1 MNKNNKT
8 HEIQVH
14 FMEGLIMSERL
25 LKNMS
30 KDFKFEVL
38 ARYFYY
44 ISTLN
49 GFSFDDIGKEH
60 RSFYYLISFV
70 YLEEGRADNFLTSL
84 ICIDDVVYNKSVDE
98 YISSVDHLWEAHE

>member
-44 ISTLN
+44 MSTLN
-49 GFSFDDIGKEH
+49 GF
-60 RSFYYLISFV
+60 
-70 YLEEGRADNFLTSL
+70 FLTSL
-84 ICIDDVVYNKSVDE
+84 ICRDDVVYNKSVDE

>member
-1 MNKNNKT
+1 MNKDNKK

-44 ISTLN
+44 S
-49 GFSFDDIGKEH
+49 
-60 RSFYYLISFV
+60 
-70 YLEEGRADNFLTSL
+70 
-84 ICIDDVVYNKSVDE
+84 
-98 YISSVDHLWEAHE
+98 

>member
-44 ISTLN
+44 MSTLN

-84 ICIDDVVYNKSVDE
+84 ICRDDVVYNKSVDE
-98 YISSVDHLWEAHE
+98 YFKRRSFMGST

>member
-1 MNKNNKT
+1 
-8 HEIQVH
+8 
-14 FMEGLIMSERL
+14 
-25 LKNMS
+25 MS

-70 YLEEGRADNFLTSL
+70 YLEEGRADNF
-84 ICIDDVVYNKSVDE
+84 
-98 YISSVDHLWEAHE
+98 

>member
-14 FMEGLIMSERL
+14 FMEGIIMSERL

-49 GFSFDDIGKEH
+49 GF
-60 RSFYYLISFV
+60 
-70 YLEEGRADNFLTSL
+70 
-84 ICIDDVVYNKSVDE
+84 
-98 YISSVDHLWEAHE
+98 HLMILVKNTEVSTI